1 MKNKMKKEIN
11 LFEFIKQNT
20 IRLEASRRG
29 GGIEID
35 CSELLGEGA
44 KMTAYQNYLGGG
56 MLGGID
62 SSVNFKP
69 KQADIKLFENLQETL
84 KKYFH
89 NITNEEA
96 SDYDGWNEQS
106 YEQNQNMP
114 KSAY

>member
-1 MKNKMKKEIN
+1 MKKKID
-11 LFEFIKQNT
+11 LIEFVKQNT
-20 IRLEASRRG
+20 LRIETNRRG

-35 CSELLGEGA
+35 CSELLGSGA

-56 MLGGID
+56 MLGAICSD
-62 SSVNFKP
+62 VNIEIRE
-69 KQADIKLFENLQETL
+69 ADYKMFEKLEETL

-96 SDYDGWNEQS
+96 INYDEWSGQS
-106 YEQNQNMP
+106 YKQNQKMP